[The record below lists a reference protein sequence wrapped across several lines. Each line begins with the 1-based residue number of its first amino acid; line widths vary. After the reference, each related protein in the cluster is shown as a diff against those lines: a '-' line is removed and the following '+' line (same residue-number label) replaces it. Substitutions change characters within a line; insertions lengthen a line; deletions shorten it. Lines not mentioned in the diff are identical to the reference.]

1 MSDPAFDSA
10 GELARRIRSGET
22 SSRELLEHY
31 LERVERLGPR
41 VHAVVTLDADRARK
55 RADEADAAR
64 DRGESWGPLH
74 GLPITV
80 KDCFETAGLRTTA
93 GASQY
98 AHHVPDEDAVAV
110 ARLRAAGA
118 IVFGKTNT
126 PAMAMDWQTYNDVF
140 GTTCNPWD
148 AERAPGGSS
157 GGSAAAVAAGF
168 SALEMGSDIGGSI
181 RIPAHCCGVFGH
193 KPSWGLIPL
202 GGFIP
207 GPPGSLAE
215 HDINVLGP
223 LARSAEDLELALGVL
238 AGPAADRATA
248 WKLQLPP
255 PRADSL
261 SGYRV
266 AAWLD
271 DPDYPVDDSVRT
283 CLESLV
289 VELARAGA
297 KIDDAAR
304 PDVKLADAVALYRQL
319 LAPVTGLGTPEAQV
333 AALAKGA
340 ETRPASDE
348 TSEFLR
354 FMTVRHLDWLSLNEQ
369 REQMRAR
376 WAEFFQ
382 EWDVLLCPVAPLP
395 AIPHDHSEP
404 LTGRTL
410 QVNGQMR
417 PYTDHFAWMGP
428 MGAALLPASVAP
440 AGRTPS
446 GLPVGVQIVAPY
458 LEDRT
463 AIDFAAQIEREIGGF
478 IPPPG
483 F

>member
-1 MSDPAFDSA
+1 VSDPAFDSA

-22 SSRELLEHY
+22 SSRDLLEHY

-41 VHAVVTLDADRARK
+41 VHAVVTLDADHARK

-64 DRGESWGPLH
+64 DRGEIWGPLH

-80 KDCFETAGLRTTA
+80 KDCLEAAGLRTTA
-93 GASQY
+93 GATRY
-98 AHHVPDEDAVAV
+98 ADHVPDEDAVAV

-148 AERAPGGSS
+148 ADRAPGGSS
-157 GGSAAAVAAGF
+157 GGSAAAVAAGL
-168 SALEMGSDIGGSI
+168 SALELGSDIGGSI

-202 GGFIP
+202 RGFIP
-207 GPPGSLAE
+207 GPPGCLAD

-223 LARSAEDLELALGVL
+223 LARSAGDLELALGVL
-238 AGPAADRATA
+238 AGPAPDRATA

-261 SGYRV
+261 AGYRV
-266 AAWLD
+266 AVWLD
-271 DPDYPVDDSVRT
+271 DPDFPVDDTVRT
-283 CLESLV
+283 CLESRV
-289 VELARAGA
+289 EELARAGA
-297 KIDDAAR
+297 KIDDTAR
-304 PDVKLADAVALYRQL
+304 PDVKLADAVALYRRL
-319 LAPVTGLGTPEAQV
+319 LAPVTGLGTPEAEV
-333 AALAKGA
+333 AALAQQA
-340 ETRPASDE
+340 EAGPAEDE
-348 TSEFLR
+348 TFEFLR
-354 FMTVRHLDWLSLNEQ
+354 YMAVRHMDWLSLNEQ

-376 WAEFFQ
+376 WAEFFR
-382 EWDVLLCPVAPLP
+382 EWDQ
-395 AIPHDHSEP
+395 
-404 LTGRTL
+404 T
-410 QVNGQMR
+410 R
-417 PYTDHFAWMGP
+417 PYMDHFAWMGP
-428 MGAALLPASVAP
+428 IGAALLPASVAP
-440 AGRTPS
+440 AGRTPA

-463 AIDFAAQIEREIGGF
+463 AIDFAARIEREIGGF
-478 IPPPG
+478 VPPPA
-483 F
+483 FSSSSP